1 MKNQKEK
8 IHQRVEIKIKRN
20 QNQNQ
25 KITSLKK
32 INQRMSQL
40 KNQVNQLIINNQENE
55 QDKENQ
61 KKVNQKNQ

>member
-1 MKNQKEK
+1 MKNQKERFIK
-8 IHQRVEIKIKRN
+8 RVEIKIKRN